1 MAVKERDSHTGYM
14 TTGHEWN
21 GIKELNTPVPRIV
34 YFFLITTALFSIGYW
49 ILMPA
54 WPLGVS
60 FTRGLLGIDQ
70 TTTVENALKQSNIQR
85 ASWTKRIETESYTAI
100 QADDALMKIVRQSG
114 KTLFG
119 DNCAVCHGLNAK
131 GSKGFPDL
139 TARAW
144 LWGGDPE
151 TLAETIRVGINADHP
166 KTRISEMLGF
176 GRNQVLNRAQVDA
189 VIAYLRTLPGET
201 EKAPAP
207 IAQLDEGKKL
217 FAAHCATCHGDD
229 GKGKLAQGAPDLT
242 DRNWIYG
249 GDPQSLLE
257 SIWQGRKGQ
266 MPAWEPRLSATD
278 RKILVLYL
286 LDLQTNPR

>member
-21 GIKELNTPVPRIV
+21 GIKELNTPVPRAV

-54 WPLGVS
+54 WPLGLS
-60 FTRGLLGIDQ
+60 YTRGLLGIDQ
-70 TTTVENALKQSNIQR
+70 TTTVENELKQSELQR
-85 ASWTKRIETESYTAI
+85 VPWIRRIETESYVAI

-131 GSKGFPDL
+131 GSKGFPNL
-139 TARAW
+139 TTRAW
-144 LWGGDPE
+144 LWGGDAE

-166 KTRISEMLGF
+166 KTRVSEMLGF
-176 GRNQVLNRAQVDA
+176 GQNQVLNRAQVDA
-189 VIAYLRTLPGET
+189 VIAYLRTPIDGT
-201 EKAPAP
+201 SQTPAPAV
-207 IAQLDEGKKL
+207 QHEEGKKL
-217 FAAHCATCHGDD
+217 FAKHCASCHGDD
-229 GKGKLAQGAPDLT
+229 RKGKLALGAPDLT
-242 DRNWIYG
+242 DSSWIYG
-249 GDPQSLLE
+249 GDPQSILD
-257 SIWQGRKGQ
+257 SIWLGRKGH
-266 MPAWEPRLSATD
+266 MPAWEGRLSATD

-286 LDLQTNPR
+286 LDLQAK